1 MVRAGGAFGAGA
13 KKEGT
18 REIEPS
24 AATPGPD
31 ERKLDAVFRTHII
44 TGGGLTN
51 ETAGLPGGDSDER
64 LPDPREMPVE
74 GWVAGVP
81 VVDGVADS
89 GWVECGSGRRFRMQ
103 MVVKASE
110 MQKDWVRSIMF
121 APDGETP
128 SLS

>member
-1 MVRAGGAFGAGA
+1 M
-13 KKEGT
+13 
-18 REIEPS
+18 
-24 AATPGPD
+24 
-31 ERKLDAVFRTHII
+31 
-44 TGGGLTN
+44 TN
-51 ETAGLPGGDSDER
+51 ETAGIPGGDFDER
-64 LPDPREMPVE
+64 LPDPRKMPVE